1 MAEIIKSNVVIV
13 AENLNPSIF
22 RETWLVKEG
31 VFTEEEI
38 IVPKSFFSSVS
49 VNVVTP
55 SAELL
60 IVPERLQLTLKT
72 DEKQDEIVK
81 RVLGNIVKALPHT
94 PYRAV
99 GINFQWILEFSDQ
112 SKLPKV
118 TQEIFLSEEN
128 PLRNIFDT
136 EDTVVGVY
144 LSKDELE
151 MRLKLNVKPIKGS
164 GIKVGKEALQFDFNF
179 DKSINNPEKATGIVL
194 ETTDKWLAAKAISEN
209 IVKEVSENAAFV

>member
-1 MAEIIKSNVVIV
+1 MAEIIKSNIVVV

-31 VFTEEEI
+31 VFTEDE
-38 IVPKSFFSSVS
+38 IVPESFFSSVS

-55 SAELL
+55 SVELL

-81 RVLGNIVKALPHT
+81 RVLGNIVKVLPHT

-99 GINFQWILEFSDQ
+99 GINFHWILELSDQ

-118 TQEIFLSEEN
+118 TQEMFLSEEN

-164 GIKVGKEALQFDFNF
+164 GINVGKEALQFNFNF
-179 DKSINNPEKATGIVL
+179 DKSINNAEKATGIVL
-194 ETTDKWLAAKAISEN
+194 ETIDKWLAAKAISEN
-209 IVKEVSENAAFV
+209 IVKEVSRNAAFV